1 MVKKETGIRKSIDNF
16 IELLMKEIP
25 VEQVILFGS
34 WAKGRA
40 KPESDIDV
48 IVVSTA
54 FSRKKHIDNMQYLFR
69 RAAKV
74 DSRIEPIP
82 AVPNEITHPDERTFL
97 GQAISSGKIYY
108 SAVRI

>member
-1 MVKKETGIRKSIDNF
+1 MVKKKTDIKKSIDNF
-16 IELLMKEIP
+16 IELLTEEIP

-40 KPESDIDV
+40 TSESDIDV
-48 IVVSTA
+48 IVVSPT
-54 FSRKKHIDNMQYLFR
+54 FSRKKHIENMQYLFR

-74 DSRIEPIP
+74 DSRIEPVP
-82 AVPNEITHPDERTFL
+82 AVPNEIIHPDERTFL
-97 GQAISSGKIYY
+97 GQAVVSGRVYY